1 MYDFD
6 APPWDKRTD
15 RDSDFRPFLLKD
27 ILAPR
32 DHFHGWTRRGRV
44 MKRRRTGIAAK
55 SESVTVRGSVWSWS
69 RAREAVVVF
78 AAGLTCI
85 GVLLAGLTYTVQPLR
100 EDVRVLQAT
109 MVEVRERLVR
119 VEEGQ
124 ARLEEDIGRILVLL
138 ARQSD
143 G

>member
-1 MYDFD
+1 M
-6 APPWDKRTD
+6 
-15 RDSDFRPFLLKD
+15 
-27 ILAPR
+27 
-32 DHFHGWTRRGRV
+32 
-44 MKRRRTGIAAK
+44 AAK
-55 SESVTVRGSVWSWS
+55 SESVTARGSAWSWS

-78 AAGLTCI
+78 AAGLTGV

-124 ARLEEDIGRILVLL
+124 ARLEEGQIRLEEGQVRLKEDVGRILVLL
-138 ARQSD
+138 ARRTD

>member
-1 MYDFD
+1 M
-6 APPWDKRTD
+6 
-15 RDSDFRPFLLKD
+15 
-27 ILAPR
+27 
-32 DHFHGWTRRGRV
+32 
-44 MKRRRTGIAAK
+44 AAK
-55 SESVTVRGSVWSWS
+55 SESVTAQGSAWS
-69 RAREAVVVF
+69 RAREVVVVF
-78 AAGLTCI
+78 AAGLTGV

-124 ARLEEDIGRILVLL
+124 TRLEEGQVRLEKHVGRILALL
-138 ARQSD
+138 ARRTD

>member
-1 MYDFD
+1 M
-6 APPWDKRTD
+6 
-15 RDSDFRPFLLKD
+15 
-27 ILAPR
+27 
-32 DHFHGWTRRGRV
+32 
-44 MKRRRTGIAAK
+44 AAK
-55 SESVTVRGSVWSWS
+55 SESVTARGSAWSWS

-78 AAGLTCI
+78 AAGLTGV

-100 EDVRVLQAT
+100 EDVRILQAT

-124 ARLEEDIGRILVLL
+124 ARIEEGQIQLEEGQVRLEEDVGRILVLL
-138 ARQSD
+138 ARRTD

>member
-1 MYDFD
+1 M
-6 APPWDKRTD
+6 
-15 RDSDFRPFLLKD
+15 
-27 ILAPR
+27 
-32 DHFHGWTRRGRV
+32 
-44 MKRRRTGIAAK
+44 
-55 SESVTVRGSVWSWS
+55 
-69 RAREAVVVF
+69 VF
-78 AAGLTCI
+78 AAGLACI

>member
-1 MYDFD
+1 M
-6 APPWDKRTD
+6 
-15 RDSDFRPFLLKD
+15 
-27 ILAPR
+27 
-32 DHFHGWTRRGRV
+32 
-44 MKRRRTGIAAK
+44 AAK
-55 SESVTVRGSVWSWS
+55 SESVTARESAWSWS
-69 RAREAVVVF
+69 RAREVVVVF
-78 AAGLTCI
+78 AAGLTGV

-124 ARLEEDIGRILVLL
+124 ARLEEGQIQLGEGQVRIEEDVGRILVLL
-138 ARQSD
+138 ARRSD

>member
-1 MYDFD
+1 M
-6 APPWDKRTD
+6 
-15 RDSDFRPFLLKD
+15 
-27 ILAPR
+27 
-32 DHFHGWTRRGRV
+32 
-44 MKRRRTGIAAK
+44 AAK
-55 SESVTVRGSVWSWS
+55 SESVTARESAWSWS
-69 RAREAVVVF
+69 RAREVVVVF
-78 AAGLTCI
+78 AAGLTGV

-124 ARLEEDIGRILVLL
+124 ARLEEGQSQLEEGQVRLEEDVGRILALL
-138 ARQSD
+138 ARRTD

>member
-1 MYDFD
+1 M
-6 APPWDKRTD
+6 
-15 RDSDFRPFLLKD
+15 
-27 ILAPR
+27 
-32 DHFHGWTRRGRV
+32 
-44 MKRRRTGIAAK
+44 
-55 SESVTVRGSVWSWS
+55 
-69 RAREAVVVF
+69 VF

>member
-1 MYDFD
+1 M
-6 APPWDKRTD
+6 
-15 RDSDFRPFLLKD
+15 
-27 ILAPR
+27 
-32 DHFHGWTRRGRV
+32 
-44 MKRRRTGIAAK
+44 AAK
-55 SESVTVRGSVWSWS
+55 SESSTARGSAWSWS

-78 AAGLTCI
+78 AAGLTGV

-124 ARLEEDIGRILVLL
+124 ARLEEGQIQLEEGQVRLEEDVGRILVLL
-138 ARQSD
+138 ARRTN

>member
-1 MYDFD
+1 M
-6 APPWDKRTD
+6 
-15 RDSDFRPFLLKD
+15 
-27 ILAPR
+27 
-32 DHFHGWTRRGRV
+32 
-44 MKRRRTGIAAK
+44 AAK
-55 SESVTVRGSVWSWS
+55 SESVTARGSAWSWS

-78 AAGLTCI
+78 AAGLTGV

-124 ARLEEDIGRILVLL
+124 ARLEEGQSQLEEGQVRLEEDVGRILALL
-138 ARQSD
+138 ARRTD

>member
-1 MYDFD
+1 M
-6 APPWDKRTD
+6 
-15 RDSDFRPFLLKD
+15 
-27 ILAPR
+27 
-32 DHFHGWTRRGRV
+32 
-44 MKRRRTGIAAK
+44 AAK
-55 SESVTVRGSVWSWS
+55 SESVTARESAWSWS

-78 AAGLTCI
+78 AAGLTGV

-100 EDVRVLQAT
+100 EDVRILQAT

-124 ARLEEDIGRILVLL
+124 AQLEEGQIQLGEGQVRLQEDVGRILVLL
-138 ARQSD
+138 ARRSD

>member
-1 MYDFD
+1 M
-6 APPWDKRTD
+6 
-15 RDSDFRPFLLKD
+15 
-27 ILAPR
+27 
-32 DHFHGWTRRGRV
+32 
-44 MKRRRTGIAAK
+44 AAK
-55 SESVTVRGSVWSWS
+55 SESVTARESAWSWS

-78 AAGLTCI
+78 AAGLTGV

-124 ARLEEDIGRILVLL
+124 ARLEEGQSQLEEGQVRLAEDVGRILALL
-138 ARQSD
+138 ARRTD